1 MEVKPADHYL
11 PYLLSPI
18 MVKLAVSSLRIM
30 DRFTRILTSI
40 KTDTR
45 IAQLLGG
52 MIVILALVGCSS
64 KKSVVHENYS
74 DLYKAQE
81 IKIRNDYTIFHQ
93 ETNLTTFYLRI
104 AAADLKY
111 VKSPDELKTSATAVI
126 ELKAFPAD
134 PAMRRAVD
142 SIVVRL
148 NGVEPGNE
156 HTFLH
161 TAVNLNL
168 PDGYKFRTVLK
179 VTDINSG
186 KSQNST
192 FTVDKTSING
202 RENFLVFQTDKRLPI
217 YRNYI
222 TRPGRL
228 RIKNNRSKDMT
239 VRYYKRF
246 FPLPPPPF
254 STYSPPP
261 FQYEADSIYTL
272 RATPDFS
279 ILEANESG
287 FYHIT
292 VDDDQKNG
300 YTLFT
305 FPEPFP
311 YVGTTQQMFEAI
323 RYLTTE
329 WEYREMKQ
337 KGNLREA
344 VEQYWLDFAGSKN
357 KAREMIELY
366 YSRVEEANQFFS
378 SYIEGWKSDRGLIHI
393 VYGPPNVIY
402 KGSNSETWIYGE
414 DKNVMSLTF
423 TFVKVINPFT
433 DNDYR
438 LNRDEN
444 FKASWYRAIESWRNG
459 RIYAN

>member
-1 MEVKPADHYL
+1 MLSIRIMNRFKRTRSSFKNHHY
-11 PYLLSPI
+11 
-18 MVKLAVSSLRIM
+18 SSLLVGLIL
-30 DRFTRILTSI
+30 ILTI
-40 KTDTR
+40 T
-45 IAQLLGG
+45 
-52 MIVILALVGCSS
+52 GCSS
-64 KKSVVHENYS
+64 KKSVVLENYS
-74 DLYKAQE
+74 DMYKKEE
-81 IKIRNDYTIFHQ
+81 IQIRSNHTMYHPEAD
-93 ETNLTTFYLRI
+93 LTTFYLRI

-111 VKSPDELKTSATAVI
+111 VKNNDELKTSATTVI
-126 ELKAFPAD
+126 NLKAFPAD
-134 PAMRRAVD
+134 PALHRAVD

-148 NGVEPGNE
+148 NGVESGSE
-156 HTFLH
+156 HTYLH
-161 TAVNLNL
+161 TAINLQL
-168 PDGYKFRTVLK
+168 PDGYEFRAIMK
-179 VTDINSG
+179 ITDVNSG
-186 KSQNST
+186 KSQRST
-192 FTVDKTSING
+192 FRIDKTSKNS

-217 YRNYI
+217 YDNYI

-228 RIKNNRSKDMT
+228 RIKNNRAKDMT
-239 VRYYKRF
+239 VRYYKRY

-254 STYSPPP
+254 SSYSPPP
-261 FQYEADSIYTL
+261 FQYEADSTYTL

-279 ILEANESG
+279 ILEANQSG
-287 FYHIT
+287 FYHVTI
-292 VDDDQKNG
+292 DDDQKNG

-305 FPEPFP
+305 FPDPFP

-337 KGNLREA
+337 KGNVREA

-366 YSRVEEANQFFS
+366 YSRVGEANLFFT
-378 SYIEGWKSDRGLIHI
+378 SYTEGWKSDRGLIHI

-414 DKNVMSLTF
+414 DKNVMSLSF

-438 LNRDEN
+438 LERDEN